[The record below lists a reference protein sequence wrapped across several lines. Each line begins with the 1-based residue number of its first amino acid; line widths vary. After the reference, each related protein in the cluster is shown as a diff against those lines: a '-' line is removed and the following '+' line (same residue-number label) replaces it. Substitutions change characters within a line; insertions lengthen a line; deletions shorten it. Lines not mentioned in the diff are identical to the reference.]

1 MRCKHAVLA
10 AGMVVLGLTA
20 QVRAAPAGFTEHK
33 TGGVAIALPSEWQI
47 APKDFVAK
55 LQKQAGSAKILL
67 LAQGVGGEPKMTVM
81 RQPQGGLTQAEF
93 EKMDDVGIKKVCRE
107 FAEGNKNLHPEDFVC
122 GREKADKGSA
132 LAARFAI
139 PAQGSRPA
147 MCMVN
152 WVFYQGKSA
161 VVANA
166 MFKKDNAEKL
176 LPRVEASL
184 KSVRL
189 TGK

>member
-1 MRCKHAVLA
+1 MRCTHVVLA
-10 AGMVVLGLTA
+10 AGMVVLGLAA
-20 QVRAAPAGFTEHK
+20 QVCAAPAGFTEHK
-33 TGGVAIALPSEWQI
+33 AQGVTIVLPSEWQI
-47 APKDFVAK
+47 APKDFMAK

-67 LAQGVGGEPKMTVM
+67 LAQGAGGEPKMTVM
-81 RQPQGGLTQAEF
+81 RQPQGGLTQAKF
-93 EKMDDVGIKKVCRE
+93 EKMDEADITKMCAE
-107 FAEGNKNLHPEDFVC
+107 FVKGNEQLHPTDVVC

-132 LAARFAI
+132 LAARFTI

-147 MCMVN
+147 MCAVN
-152 WVFYQGKSA
+152 WVFYQGKST

-166 MFKKDNAEKL
+166 MFKKDDAEKL
-176 LPRVEASL
+176 LPQVESAL